1 MFILVSCVVRSNKKC
16 DTLRITMVTTVCGVT
31 MEAGVTLLK
40 WYGSYCAAE
49 VQNKVE
55 TKRQLQFVSIHA
67 EPSC

>member
-1 MFILVSCVVRSNKKC
+1 
-16 DTLRITMVTTVCGVT
+16 MVTTVCGVT